1 MELTCTDPPW
11 AGIDPDLIISGELS
25 LPDLERYWTAP
36 MGDVGKRAECCNCK
50 RVLPITESGLC
61 HDCHG
66 VAAGKQ
72 GSGLL
77 NALTL
82 HRARV
87 VKVDPVPTGKIGTSD
102 EFSPPKVV
110 GKINLPTP
118 RPPSRKIDAPAQC
131 KREAQADEAEGIRV
145 VDEDGNDLGRLRSYG
160 EKIPSQMQPSAEAE
174 TPTPVTR
181 HRPII
186 PKIRRALIVEVG
198 DVELEFRA
206 GCDGLDIKIDDG
218 TGVIFFA
225 QNMALS
231 LIAELQALADSAKEG
246 A

>member
-25 LPDLERYWTAP
+25 LPDLERYWTEP
-36 MGDVGKRAECCNCK
+36 MGDVGKRASCCNCK
-50 RVLPITESGLC
+50 RVLPIAGSGLC
-61 HDCHG
+61 HDCHST
-66 VAAGKQ
+66 AAGKH
-72 GSGLL
+72 GSALL

-82 HRARV
+82 HRAKV
-87 VKVDPVPTGKIGTSD
+87 VKIDPVPTGKIGAND

-118 RPPSRKIDAPAQC
+118 RPPAVKRDPPAQC
-131 KREAQADEAEGIRV
+131 QRKVQVDEADGIRV

-160 EKIPSQMQPSAEAE
+160 EKIPSQMQLSAVAE
-174 TPTPVTR
+174 TPPPVPR
-181 HRPII
+181 HRPIA

-206 GCDGLDIKIDDG
+206 GCDGIDIKVDDG
-218 TGVIFFA
+218 TGVIFMA
-225 QNMALS
+225 QHMSLS
-231 LIAELQALADSAKEG
+231 LIDELQNLAASAKEC